1 MTVARAGASSL
12 GEFPAARLPA
22 ILAPLASVNQM
33 DNAQA
38 LAKRGAAVIIEDED
52 LEAKLATTVLEL
64 LAKPAQL
71 QAMSEAMAGL
81 ARPHAAAAIATE
93 IVRLAQER

>member
-1 MTVARAGASSL
+1 M

-22 ILAPLASVNQM
+22 VLAPLASVNQM

-38 LAKRGAAVIIEDED
+38 LAKRGAAVIVEDKD
-52 LEAKLATTVLEL
+52 LEAKLADTVLGL
-64 LAKPAQL
+64 LGTSGQL

-81 ARPHAAAAIATE
+81 ARPHAAAAIAAE